1 MNLEESI
8 QVRHANIL
16 KNLDWIISYGD
27 IFNNQ
32 NALHAINEI
41 EKLVQEKKIA
51 VMKDVVNSSTDLP
64 EGSVDWAGICTKKR
78 KPSERLKGVA
88 S

>member
-1 MNLEESI
+1 MHSEESI
-8 QVRHANIL
+8 QVTRANIL

-32 NALHAINEI
+32 NTLHAIDEI

-64 EGSVDWAGICTKKR
+64 EGSVDWDGICIRKR